1 MPMEKKF
8 ITLNGVLQRNPA
20 WVDPNAAQSASP
32 VSTVANPARALT
44 IVTSPDDAIEVSE
57 TLMQPVPLS
66 TAATIEMIQDD
77 DITTKL
83 NVKDG
88 SLLLDGISKIFAQY
102 EIPVGLLNKL
112 LMLNEY
118 ALNFK
123 IDDSGSMQ
131 SPTDST
137 VKDVSSEYMREKFI
151 TAKRRS
157 DSSMTRWEEAEDRL
171 HIFIAML
178 AYIPTGPITLTF
190 LNRRDALVLDRTG
203 KTPEQFPKDAH
214 EKITSLFVTP
224 PAGRT
229 PMLSNLTAMF
239 AQSTQKTM
247 HYVLT
252 DGVPSDATP
261 EQVAK
266 LVITRQHP
274 QDNPL
279 TFLSCTNEDAE
290 AQWMKDIE
298 EIAPFTAELDD
309 FGDEKAEVLND
320 QGPAFP
326 YSKGFW
332 LLANLVAAINPDDL
346 DALDESA
353 PFTKGTMENLMGRAL
368 SQQEYNTYFSQHPAI
383 DARVHATPNSL
394 LAKYRT
400 HFAQN
405 YQQFCRM
412 DIVSGQIPCVQAYRE
427 EMRRQTMKESPFGNM
442 LQGIPL
448 GYGASPQAMFG
459 GGYTSAQTQP
469 APLGAAP
476 ILGTVMQQQATSP
489 QTAKPF

>member
-8 ITLNGVLQRNPA
+8 ITINGVLQRNPA
-20 WVDPNAAQSASP
+20 WIDPNTTQSVTP

-309 FGDEKAEVLND
+309 FGDEKKYGSDEQKTCD
-320 QGPAFP
+320 DF
-326 YSKGFW
+326 GFDRFGW
-332 LLANLVAAINPDDL
+332 LSDD
-346 DALDESA
+346 
-353 PFTKGTMENLMGRAL
+353 
-368 SQQEYNTYFSQHPAI
+368 
-383 DARVHATPNSL
+383 
-394 LAKYRT
+394 
-400 HFAQN
+400 
-405 YQQFCRM
+405 
-412 DIVSGQIPCVQAYRE
+412 
-427 EMRRQTMKESPFGNM
+427 
-442 LQGIPL
+442 
-448 GYGASPQAMFG
+448 
-459 GGYTSAQTQP
+459 
-469 APLGAAP
+469 
-476 ILGTVMQQQATSP
+476 
-489 QTAKPF
+489 